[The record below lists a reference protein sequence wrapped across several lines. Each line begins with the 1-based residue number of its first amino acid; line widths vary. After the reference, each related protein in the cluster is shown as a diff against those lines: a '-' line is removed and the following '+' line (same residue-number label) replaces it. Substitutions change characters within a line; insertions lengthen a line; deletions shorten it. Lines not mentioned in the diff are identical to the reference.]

1 MEVYNRIWCSPEH
14 WRVLPYCHTSRC
26 ARCSR
31 SCLRCNRTI
40 VRRTEGRSDLE
51 RSEEVAAAS
60 LVEEVIQEVQLPIV
74 QQMKADV
81 SPSPLTVPRM
91 ACSPRRQRLMQQP
104 FPSGVLQRQWL
115 MQQRLPSE
123 TDLLQRRLRRCLP
136 SGSALL
142 RRLRPKPFHP
152 ASPGAARNQ
161 PVSKDWQPARLML
174 PMPALVSW
182 NPTGQSC

>member
-1 MEVYNRIWCSPEH
+1 MEV
-14 WRVLPYCHTSRC
+14 
-26 ARCSR
+26 AA
-31 SCLRCNRTI
+31 
-40 VRRTEGRSDLE
+40 
-51 RSEEVAAAS
+51 EVAAAS
-60 LVEEVIQEVQLPIV
+60 SVVDVIQEMQLPIV
-74 QQMKADV
+74 QQMKANV

-104 FPSGVLQRQWL
+104 FPSDVLQRQWL

-123 TDLLQRRLRRCLP
+123 TDLLQQRLQRYLS
-136 SGSALL
+136 SGFALL

-152 ASPGAARNQ
+152 EFFEAARNQ
-161 PVSKDWQPARLML
+161 QVSGDWQPARLML